1 MSLTAE
7 SMTPADIAACTCG
20 NNNNGWGNGN
30 FGDWIILFLIF
41 GMFGWNNGGGFFGG
55 GGNNAGAAE
64 NYVLASDFA
73 TLQRQLSDGF
83 NNQERRTDAIINGIC
98 DLGYTQQ
105 SLANTTNMNVMQGN
119 YNTLNAIQQNGYES
133 RLATQT
139 LGSQMANCCCDIRE
153 GISGVNYNN
162 AMNTNTIQ
170 AKLADTNYNMA
181 MNSNALQR
189 QISDCC
195 CETSRQIERGFC
207 DTNYNLATQNNAT
220 LIAIDKVGDRII
232 DYMAQQNAQ
241 ALRDENQALRLA
253 ASQARQNELLID
265 RLGTKCPQPAYVVQ
279 PPQQVTFPTNCCG
292 GVNYASNSGC
302 GCGL

>member
-20 NNNNGWGNGN
+20 NNNSGWGNGN

-55 GGNNAGAAE
+55 SGNNAGAAE

-83 NNQERRTDAIINGIC
+83 NSQERRTDAVINGIC

-105 SLANTTNMNVMQGN
+105 SLANGISQNVMQGN

-139 LGSQMANCCCDIRE
+139 LGSQMAQCCCDIRE
-153 GISGVNYNN
+153 GISNV
-162 AMNTNTIQ
+162 
-170 AKLADTNYNMA
+170 NYNMA

-189 QISDCC
+189 QISDSACD
-195 CETSRQIERGFC
+195 TSRQIERGFC

-265 RLGTKCPQPAYVVQ
+265 RLGPKCPTAAYVVQ

-302 GCGL
+302 GCGSF